1 MCLSKTLQG
10 LLLAVVVATTSGN
23 AKAASSADLELC
35 KTMSGVASSVM
46 EARQAG
52 VRMSRLMEKA
62 AEIGGYWGELMPVF
76 IEEAYK
82 QPAFTSDED
91 QTAATAEFEDK
102 VYASCLR
109 TRGKK

>member
-1 MCLSKTLQG
+1 
-10 LLLAVVVATTSGN
+10 
-23 AKAASSADLELC
+23 
-35 KTMSGVASSVM
+35 MSGVASSVM

-76 IEEAYK
+76 IEEAYR
-82 QPAFTSDED
+82 QPVFSSDEE
-91 QTAATAEFEDK
+91 QTAATADFEDK
-102 VYASCLR
+102 IYASCLR